1 MKKILFISL
10 LIINSVICAN
20 AEEYSVFF
28 KVGIKTE
35 STEFYSNSCL
45 PCIPKVKILNV
56 EAKAKNKK
64 NIAGGIDT
72 NAVFPITEFSTD
84 HRKIH
89 FLDNANGDRYNVD
102 GIDFD
107 IVIDVYDESIIFDSK
122 RMSIIPSTS
131 VNNGD
136 DYKKSIIDNCKY
148 LPYKGIIRS
157 DGILKNISVYQICND
172 GRVTP
177 AKIVDNSISVLS
189 DCDSFRFIA
198 SSKDNYIKDFDI
210 NLSDFLIEVSWWDN
224 HKDQVFRWSVIA
236 VICILFVLVAFIL
249 HKKFLKKGNSNRKN
263 SFVTPNSKEWNNDR
277 SDFTEPDEKECVDS
291 PNVNERYAYGELSQK
306 VAALEKSFNVYYN
319 DIKQDSQVIKKKIIN
334 VESLVS
340 NTDDKQKILDLTKA
354 KEQLEKD
361 KKELKEANDG
371 LDGIIKQKDAEIESL
386 LSEIENIKKT
396 TSIVGAEKING
407 YEHFLSF
414 SKHILESCTKA
425 EQLCYNFKRNIS
437 AENQLKFEGYFC
449 EFLLSRPTDQILSWN
464 GVFSTLDLNGYAK
477 IPQFSLYIKNKTD
490 KEKVD
495 FLNKQFFEDVVRP
508 YVSCIL
514 VLLEQLRT
522 TEAFGIANPL
532 KQQFENAINEI
543 LTLCKGEEISVDF
556 HKLFEPI
563 NSYDTVEIA
572 DNLIPLSVEKN
583 INTEQHD
590 VLLFVKKYAVNS
602 KASDSKEKTVC
613 FIVL

>member
-10 LIINSVICAN
+10 LIINSVICAS
-20 AEEYSVFF
+20 AEDYYVFF
-28 KVGIKTE
+28 KKGYKTE
-35 STEFYSNSCL
+35 ETGICDNSCL
-45 PCIPKVKILNV
+45 PCSPMAKITSV
-56 EAKAKNKK
+56 TETARKEKK
-64 NIAGGIDT
+64 NIDGGIDT
-72 NAVFPITEFSTD
+72 NAVFPITIFSTD
-84 HRKIH
+84 HSNVH
-89 FLDNANGDRYNVD
+89 FLDNANSERFDVK

-107 IVIDVYDESIIFDSK
+107 IVISVCNETLKFNSNS
-122 RMSIIPSTS
+122 MSIIPSSEVTKEYEHKS
-131 VNNGD
+131 SIKEGQ
-136 DYKKSIIDNCKY
+136 YKEKEGKIQFENF
-148 LPYKGIIRS
+148 PYT
-157 DGILKNISVYQICND
+157 LSVYQIGKN
-172 GRVTP
+172 GHTSSV
-177 AKIVDNSISVLS
+177 KIVDNSIPVAPECERL
-189 DCDSFRFIA
+189 RFVA
-198 SSKDNYIKDFDI
+198 STKDKYIEDFEI
-210 NLSDFLIEVSWWDN
+210 TISEFTPYKSWWDK
-224 HKDQVFRWSVIA
+224 HKDQIYGWPIIV
-236 VICILFVLVAFIL
+236 VICILLALVAFIL
-249 HKKFLKKGNSNRKN
+249 YRRFFKKGKSNKENSSVATNN
-263 SFVTPNSKEWNNDR
+263 NGQNDSSDSF
-277 SDFTEPDEKECVDS
+277 EPKEKESDPS
-291 PNVNERYAYGELSQK
+291 PNANERYAYGELLQK
-306 VAALEKSFNVYYN
+306 VTALEKSVNGYYN
-319 DIKQDSQVIKKKIIN
+319 DIKQDSQVITKKIIN

-340 NTDDKQKILDLTKA
+340 NDDEQKILDLKKA

-361 KKELKEANDG
+361 KKELNDAITQKN
-371 LDGIIKQKDAEIESL
+371 DEIKKH
-386 LSEIENIKKT
+386 LSEIENIKKV

-449 EFLLSRPTDQILSWN
+449 EFLLSRPTNQILSWN
-464 GVFSTLDLNGYAK
+464 GIFSTLDLNGYAK

-508 YVSCIL
+508 YVSSIL

-522 TEAFGIANPL
+522 SEAFGIANPI

-543 LTLCKGEEISVDF
+543 LILCKDEEISVDF

-563 NSYDTVEIA
+563 NSYETVEIA

-583 INTEQHD
+583 INIEQHD

-602 KASDSKEKTVC
+602 KVSDSKEKTVC

>member
-10 LIINSVICAN
+10 LIINSAFCAS
-20 AEEYSVFF
+20 AEDYYVFF
-28 KVGIKTE
+28 NVGYKSGETK
-35 STEFYSNSCL
+35 FYNQSCI
-45 PCIPKVKILNV
+45 PCIPKVKITNV
-56 EAKAKNKK
+56 TPAAKNAKI

-72 NAVFPITEFSTD
+72 NAMFPITEFCTD
-84 HRKIH
+84 YSKIH
-89 FLDNANGDRYNVD
+89 FTDNANRDRFNVD
-102 GIDFD
+102 GIGFD
-107 IVIDVYDESIIFDSK
+107 IIINAYNETF
-122 RMSIIPSTS
+122 RFNPRIMSIIPSSS
-131 VNNGD
+131 VNSGD
-136 DYKKSIIDNCKY
+136 DYRQSIINNVVYIPK
-148 LPYKGIIRS
+148 KGIIKYFS
-157 DGILKNISVYQICND
+157 FPDIVSIYQISND
-172 GRVTP
+172 GK
-177 AKIVDNSISVLS
+177 ADLIKINGNSIPVSQNSKGFHFV
-189 DCDSFRFIA
+189 A
-198 SSKDNYIKDFDI
+198 STKDNYIEDFDI
-210 NLSDFLIEVSWWDN
+210 ELRDFVEMDVSWWDM
-224 HKDQVFRWSVIA
+224 HKDQIYGWSIIVA
-236 VICILFVLVAFIL
+236 ICILLALVAFIL
-249 HKKFLKKGNSNRKN
+249 CKQFLKKEKPNREH
-263 SFVTPNSKEWNNDR
+263 SSVTPNSEKWNNDG
-277 SDFTEPDEKECVDS
+277 SGFTEPDEKDSVAS

-306 VAALEKSFNVYYN
+306 VAALEKSFNDYYN
-319 DIKQDSQVIKKKIIN
+319 DIKQDSQMIMEKIIN

-340 NTDDKQKILDLTKA
+340 NTDDKQKILDLTEANK
-354 KEQLEKD
+354 QLEKD
-361 KKELKEANDG
+361 KEELKEANDG
-371 LDGIIKQKDAEIESL
+371 TIKQKDAEIKSL
-386 LSEIENIKKT
+386 HSEIENIKKT

-477 IPQFSLYIKNKTD
+477 IPQFSLYIKNMTD

-508 YVSCIL
+508 YVSSIL

-522 TEAFGIANPL
+522 SEAFGIENPI

-556 HKLFEPI
+556 HKLFEPL
-563 NSYDTVEIA
+563 NSYETVEIA

-583 INTEQHD
+583 INIEQHD

-602 KASDSKEKTVC
+602 KVSDSKEKTIC